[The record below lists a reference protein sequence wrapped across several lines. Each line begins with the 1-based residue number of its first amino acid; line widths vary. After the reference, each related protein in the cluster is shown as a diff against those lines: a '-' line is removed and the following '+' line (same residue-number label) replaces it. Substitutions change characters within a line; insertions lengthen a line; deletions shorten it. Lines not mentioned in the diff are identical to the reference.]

1 MGIQACPI
9 KISLLTPSGK
19 DNSANCDVLRQIQ
32 EMCAE
37 RATTSGTTT
46 SAETGP
52 ALSQSQFEYQYEAPK
67 HWSQS
72 DVNTLIRARCQDN
85 PPTFRQIAEEL
96 NRFHEHVGTQVDRKF
111 TAKQCSNKWYSLFPN
126 ELDANRTVEYCRKL
140 QRQWPNLQYFTKTE
154 RVPDN
159 SRPPKL
165 IALHIVW
172 PWIKQIV
179 STLTDS
185 TFCDAT
191 CNVTIYDYQVV
202 CFSTLDGNKQHRPL
216 MTSFIAESTGPMW
229 KDMFNHYATHVLP
242 DRRPPPMYVITT
254 DQEKTIQSGLRTS
267 VLHESMMHLFCGVHS
282 KWNVRD
288 HK

>member
-1 MGIQACPI
+1 MGIQTCPI

-140 QRQWPNLQYFTKTE
+140 QRQ
-154 RVPDN
+154 
-159 SRPPKL
+159 
-165 IALHIVW
+165 
-172 PWIKQIV
+172 
-179 STLTDS
+179 
-185 TFCDAT
+185 
-191 CNVTIYDYQVV
+191 
-202 CFSTLDGNKQHRPL
+202 
-216 MTSFIAESTGPMW
+216 
-229 KDMFNHYATHVLP
+229 
-242 DRRPPPMYVITT
+242 
-254 DQEKTIQSGLRTS
+254 
-267 VLHESMMHLFCGVHS
+267 
-282 KWNVRD
+282 
-288 HK
+288 

>member
-1 MGIQACPI
+1 MR
-9 KISLLTPSGK
+9 KIEEI
-19 DNSANCDVLRQIQ
+19 C
-32 EMCAE
+32 EE
-37 RATTSGTTT
+37 RASPGEAASVGNGSTVPIST
-46 SAETGP
+46 
-52 ALSQSQFEYQYEAPK
+52 QFDFRYEAPK

-96 NRFHEHVGTQVDRKF
+96 NRHHERIGSTVDREF
-111 TAKQCSNKWYSLFPN
+111 TAKHCSNKWYSLFPN
-126 ELDANRTVEYCRKL
+126 QLDANRTVEYCRKL
-140 QRQWPNLQYFTKTE
+140 QRQWPNLKYFTKTE
-154 RVPDN
+154 SVADN

-172 PWIKQIV
+172 PWSKDLV
-179 STLTDS
+179 VTLAGS

-191 CNVTIYDYQVV
+191 YNVTIYDYQVV

-216 MTSFIAESTGPMW
+216 MTSFVAESTGVMW
-229 KDMFNHYATHVLP
+229 KNMFNIYAAHVLP
-242 DRRPPPMYVITT
+242 DRRPPPMYVITS
-254 DQEKTIQSGLRTS
+254 DQEKAIQSGLSMS